1 MIRRWVAACL
11 SGALVLAGI
20 PVASAQG
27 VQPFPVSPTSPEV
40 EQFWFGSDSRTGTS
54 GGPLDLQLDSIAP
67 RVADASETVT
77 INVTLTN
84 RTSDTISDLSLR
96 TQRSEALPSSAQASL
111 AMAEPETT
119 YSTVTQFSDPVTLG
133 PRASTTVPITV
144 PLQAPA
150 PEGLSV
156 TSGGV
161 YPILVN
167 ANGSAGDGILRQ
179 LAETRTLLPVR
190 GGEEQ
195 EPLDDASDLTLPP
208 TDQPDATIDDEEA
221 APRPLSMVW
230 PITEPVP
237 VVPGETGDAP
247 ESPELILSNNS
258 LSESM
263 SEGGRLNRMVTSLA
277 EALDGPGGQELGFS
291 TCIAIDP
298 ELVLAAKRM
307 SSGYLIGGERSDPT
321 STGVRL
327 RDSWTHNDGIDAE
340 PASSEDTSAAG
351 AWLNSLRD
359 LTEGQCVISMP
370 WANASASGVASLGD
384 PDLTS
389 IWLSGDSYLRDILD
403 VEPVES
409 VLLPPEGQLSARSV
423 DTLAG
428 TGTTT
433 ALVASTSVTA
443 ESQIQPGAAVEL
455 PHNLR
460 AVTTPTDLSTT
471 LAATGSDPSV
481 AGYSR
486 ELGRHRLDIDSSV
499 ARMQTAVGTLHSEL
513 DDGGDGALF
522 IIPPGDWSV
531 DEADINEW
539 FGAVLQTFA
548 DGRAA
553 PTAFADAI
561 GPIADAASAGPGNVS
576 TSVTDPGEVT
586 ASEIGR
592 ATQQARYTSELTGLM
607 VEEPDIA
614 LTPAGFTLP
623 INRDILRS
631 ISVFGRNNAE
641 EYDSAVARAREIQEH
656 TGSMIQGLR
665 ESVRLITP
673 GSRYTRATGASP
685 VAVVAGNGLPLPVD
699 ATVVLDGDDM
709 SSPLHEPTRIPARG
723 SLTLQLYPDVDQAD
737 SRRSDLQVRLETP
750 DGRAISAPV
759 AITVQSGLGSGLF
772 FVLTALFLLGAG
784 IFARRRWQKLSQNAP
799 RTRN

>member
-11 SGALVLAGI
+11 SGVLVLAGI
-20 PVASAQG
+20 PMASAQG

-40 EQFWFGSDSRTGTS
+40 EQFWFGSDARTGSS
-54 GGPLDLQLDSIAP
+54 GGPLDLHVDSIAP
-67 RVADASETVT
+67 RVADVSETVT
-77 INVTLTN
+77 IDVTLTN
-84 RTSDTISDLSLR
+84 RTSETISDLSLR

-119 YSTVTQFSDPVTLG
+119 YSTVTHFSDPVTLS
-133 PRASTTVPITV
+133 PRASTTVPISV
-144 PLQAPA
+144 PLQAPS
-150 PEGLSV
+150 PEGLSI

-190 GGEEQ
+190 GGDEQ
-195 EPLDDASDLTLPP
+195 EPLDDASDLTTPP
-208 TDQPDATIDDEEA
+208 TDQPGAIADGEEA
-221 APRPLSMVW
+221 SPRPLSMVW

-247 ESPELILSNNS
+247 ESPELILSDNS

-263 SEGGRLNRMVTSLA
+263 SDGGRLHRMVTSLA

-298 ELVLAAKRM
+298 ELILAADRM
-307 SSGYLIGGERSDPT
+307 SRGYLIGGERSDPT

-327 RDSWTHNDGIDAE
+327 RDSWTHNDSIDAE
-340 PASSEDTSAAG
+340 AASSEDTAAAG
-351 AWLNSLRD
+351 AWLDSLRD

-370 WANASASGVASLGD
+370 WANASASGVAAIGD

-389 IWLSGDSYLRDILD
+389 IWLSGDSYLQDILD
-403 VEPVES
+403 VETVKS
-409 VLLPPEGQLSARSV
+409 VLLPPEGQLSARAV

-443 ESQIQPGAAVEL
+443 ESQVQPGAAVNL
-455 PHNLR
+455 PHDLR
-460 AVTTPTDLSTT
+460 AVATPTDLSTA

-522 IIPPGDWSV
+522 IVPPGDWSV
-531 DEADINEW
+531 DTADINEW

-548 DGRAA
+548 DGRAQ

-561 GPIADAASAGPGNVS
+561 GPVADAASAGPGNVS
-576 TSVTDPGEVT
+576 TTVTDPGEVT

-607 VEEPDIA
+607 VEDPDIS

-641 EYDSAVARAREIQEH
+641 EYDSAVARSRQIQEH

-685 VAVVAGNGLPLPVD
+685 VAVVAGNGLPLPVE
-699 ATVVLDGDDM
+699 ATVVLDGADM

-750 DGRAISAPV
+750 DGRSISAPV
-759 AITVQSGLGSGLF
+759 AITVQSGFGSGLVV
-772 FVLTALFLLGAG
+772 VLIALFLLGAG
-784 IFARRRWQKLSQNAP
+784 VFARKRWLKLPQNAP